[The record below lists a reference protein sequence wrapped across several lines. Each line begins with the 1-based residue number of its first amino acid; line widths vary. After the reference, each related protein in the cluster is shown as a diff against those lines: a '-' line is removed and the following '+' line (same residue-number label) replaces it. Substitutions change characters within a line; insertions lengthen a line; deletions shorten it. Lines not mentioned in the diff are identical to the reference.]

1 MAQFLILTNQNGNV
15 PCGVT
20 KKIMERSKENRSHSY
35 VFGEDDDSDNNHLES
50 FTEAVTPGDRI
61 AGNVKQVV
69 GAEKCLSV
77 RRAVS
82 MLEISTH
89 EQSLE

>member
-1 MAQFLILTNQNGNV
+1 M
-15 PCGVT
+15 
-20 KKIMERSKENRSHSY
+20 
-35 VFGEDDDSDNNHLES
+35 FGEDDDSDNNHLES